1 MRRVVVDSILS
12 LDGYF
17 AGPKNE
23 VDWFLFD
30 EESLDW
36 SREILRSAGTIL
48 FGRVTCEEMAA
59 YWPTAKDKEPFISN
73 KLTELPKIVFS
84 RTLKK
89 AEWNNSSVVSR
100 SPQEVVAKLN
110 QNPGSD
116 IVVLGSSSIVLPLVK
131 DGLVD
136 EYRIRIQPIILGQ
149 GRPLLIDKSARHP
162 LKLVGAKSFKSGVV
176 ALTYTPRGRPVTGEI
191 EQ

>member
-1 MRRVVVDSILS
+1 MGRVVVDSILS
-12 LDGYF
+12 LDGYL

-23 VDWFLFD
+23 IDWFLFD
-30 EESLDW
+30 EESLEW
-36 SREILRSAGTIL
+36 SREILRSAGTTL

-100 SPQEVVAKLN
+100 SPQEVVSMLI

-116 IVVLGSSSIVLPLVK
+116 IVVLCTSRIALLVVK
-131 DGLVD
+131 DGLVHLQ
-136 EYRIRIQPIILGQ
+136 RIRFQP
-149 GRPLLIDKSARHP
+149 
-162 LKLVGAKSFKSGVV
+162 
-176 ALTYTPRGRPVTGEI
+176 
-191 EQ
+191 

>member
-1 MRRVVVDSILS
+1 M
-12 LDGYF
+12 
-17 AGPKNE
+17 
-23 VDWFLFD
+23 
-30 EESLDW
+30 
-36 SREILRSAGTIL
+36 
-48 FGRVTCEEMAA
+48 
-59 YWPTAKDKEPFISN
+59 
-73 KLTELPKIVFS
+73 FS

-149 GRPLLIDKSARHP
+149 
-162 LKLVGAKSFKSGVV
+162 VGPYSSTKAH
-176 ALTYTPRGRPVTGEI
+176 VTL
-191 EQ
+191 

>member
-30 EESLDW
+30 EESLEW
-36 SREILRSAGTIL
+36 SREILRSAGTTL

-136 EYRIRIQPIILGQ
+136 EYRIAFNPSSWDRSA
-149 GRPLLIDKSARHP
+149 LLIDKSARHP